1 MFLFVFGVRESIG
14 VILKPVFI
22 LVRPQMGENIGS
34 AARAMLN
41 FGIDSLRI
49 VNPRDGWPN
58 PKAKALA
65 SGAGSVLDGAVVFD
79 SVKEACQD
87 MHYIF
92 ASSARERKL
101 DKKEISLAESIS
113 ECKNLL
119 GKGSK
124 VGFLFGPEQSG
135 LSNEDIAFADKIV
148 FLNTSNVCTSINLSQ
163 CVMLFAYEWFQG
175 TKGESSL
182 SRTKNTYSSASKKE
196 MDQLLKRLIL
206 NLDKKGY
213 FWPLDK
219 EKSLKLYLQNLFS
232 KLPLNTSDIRFFHGL
247 IRSLSEER
255 KK

>member
-1 MFLFVFGVRESIG
+1 MVVRESIG
-14 VILKPVFI
+14 VILKPIFI

-41 FGIDSLRI
+41 FGIDNLRI

-65 SGAGSVLDGAVVFD
+65 SGAGSVLDSALIFD
-79 SVKEACQD
+79 SVQEACQD
-87 MHYIF
+87 MHYVF

-101 DKKEISLAESIS
+101 DKKEISLGESIS

-119 GKGSK
+119 DKGLN

-175 TKGESSL
+175 TKSEPSL
-182 SRTKNTYSSASKKE
+182 SRTKNIYSSASKE
-196 MDQLLKRLIL
+196 EIDQLMKRLIL
-206 NLDKKGY
+206 NLDAKGY
-213 FWPLDK
+213 FWPQDK
-219 EKSLKLYLQNLFS
+219 EKSLKLYLHNLFS
-232 KLPLNTSDIRFFHGL
+232 KLPLNSSDIRFLHGL
-247 IRSLSEER
+247 IRALSEER

>member
-1 MFLFVFGVRESIG
+1 M
-14 VILKPVFI
+14 KPIFI

-41 FGIDSLRI
+41 FGIDNLRI

-65 SGAGSVLDGAVVFD
+65 SGAGSVLDNALIFD
-79 SVKEACQD
+79 SVQEACQD
-87 MHYIF
+87 MHYVF

-101 DKKEISLAESIS
+101 DKEEISLGESIL

-119 GKGSK
+119 DKGSK

-148 FLNTSNVCTSINLSQ
+148 FLNTSNIFTSINLSQ

-175 TKGESSL
+175 TK
-182 SRTKNTYSSASKKE
+182 SK
-196 MDQLLKRLIL
+196 QSVSYTHLT
-206 NLDKKGY
+206 
-213 FWPLDK
+213 
-219 EKSLKLYLQNLFS
+219 
-232 KLPLNTSDIRFFHGL
+232 LPTICSV
-247 IRSLSEER
+247 
-255 KK
+255 

>member
-1 MFLFVFGVRESIG
+1 MVVRESIG
-14 VILKPVFI
+14 VILKPIFI

-41 FGIDSLRI
+41 FGIDNLRI

-65 SGAGSVLDGAVVFD
+65 SGAGSVLDSALIFD
-79 SVKEACQD
+79 SVQEACQD
-87 MHYIF
+87 MHYVF

-101 DKKEISLAESIS
+101 DKKEISLGESIS

-119 GKGSK
+119 DKGLN

-175 TKGESSL
+175 IKSESSL
-182 SRTKNTYSSASKKE
+182 SRTKNIYSSASKE
-196 MDQLLKRLIL
+196 EIDQLMKRLIL
-206 NLDKKGY
+206 NLDAKGY
-213 FWPLDK
+213 FWPQDK
-219 EKSLKLYLQNLFS
+219 EKSLKLYLHNLFS
-232 KLPLNTSDIRFFHGL
+232 KLPLNSSDIRFLHGL
-247 IRSLSEER
+247 IRALSEER

>member
-1 MFLFVFGVRESIG
+1 
-14 VILKPVFI
+14 
-22 LVRPQMGENIGS
+22 MGENIGS

-41 FGIDSLRI
+41 FGIDNLRI

-65 SGAGSVLDGAVVFD
+65 SGAGSVLDSALIFD
-79 SVKEACQD
+79 SVQEACQD
-87 MHYIF
+87 MHYVF

-101 DKKEISLAESIS
+101 DKKEISLGEAIS

-119 GKGSK
+119 DEGLKL
-124 VGFLFGPEQSG
+124 GFLFGPEQSG

-175 TKGESSL
+175 TNSESSL
-182 SRTKNTYSSASKKE
+182 SRTKNVYSSASKE
-196 MDQLLKRLIL
+196 EIDQLMKRLIL
-206 NLDKKGY
+206 NLDIKGY
-213 FWPLDK
+213 FWPQDK
-219 EKSLKLYLQNLFS
+219 EKSLKLYLHNLFS
-232 KLPLNTSDIRFFHGL
+232 KLPLNSSDIRFLHGL
-247 IRSLSEER
+247 IRALSEER

>member
-1 MFLFVFGVRESIG
+1 MESIG
-14 VILKPVFI
+14 VILKPIFI

-41 FGIDSLRI
+41 FGIDNLRI

-65 SGAGSVLDGAVVFD
+65 SGAGSVLDSALIFD
-79 SVKEACQD
+79 SVQEACQD
-87 MHYIF
+87 MHYVF

-101 DKKEISLAESIS
+101 DKKEISLGESIS

-119 GKGSK
+119 DKGLN

-175 TKGESSL
+175 TKSESSL
-182 SRTKNTYSSASKKE
+182 SRTKNIYSSASKE
-196 MDQLLKRLIL
+196 EIDQLMKRLIL
-206 NLDKKGY
+206 NLDAKGY
-213 FWPLDK
+213 FWPQDK
-219 EKSLKLYLQNLFS
+219 EKSLKLYLHNLFS
-232 KLPLNTSDIRFFHGL
+232 KLPLNSSDIRFLHGL
-247 IRSLSEER
+247 IRALSEER